1 MRTAIELKRAN
12 YNDILDKN
20 KTIKKVSPEYQ
31 ELEEEIKSLSIKLR
45 EAERGKSDFLSN
57 VRNEINNPLTS
68 VLGLAESISFISKEE
83 KIRRL
88 ASLIHEQAFE
98 LDFQMRNIII
108 ASEIEMGAIQ
118 PMIAQVDIMSLVESQ
133 IDYLRLKVNS
143 SQVAIALQAT
153 DSVIH
158 PTDSYLLQSV
168 LSNLLANAIEY
179 SGAARKVDVKI
190 LTNDRGLLISITDF
204 GEGISIDKQ
213 RLLFS
218 RFKQL
223 DSRTTK
229 LHKGQGLGL
238 AIVHELVTILG
249 GTIELNSSEKCGTSI
264 TMTFPKPDVT
274 PNVTSSYG
282 NDVIFSDGEEF

>member
-1 MRTAIELKRAN
+1 MESKRAK
-12 YNDILDKN
+12 YNELLDRLHLKEKMSPVYLALEDEVKN
-20 KTIKKVSPEYQ
+20 
-31 ELEEEIKSLSIKLR
+31 LSKQLR
-45 EAERGKSDFLSN
+45 EAEQGKSDFLSN

-98 LDFQMRNIII
+98 LDFQMRNMII
-108 ASEIEMGAIQ
+108 ASEIEMGVIN
-118 PMIAQVDIMSLVESQ
+118 PMIAQVDILSLIESQ

-143 SQVAIALQAT
+143 TKVVIQLQSSDWVT
-153 DSVIH
+153 H

-168 LSNLLANAIEY
+168 LSNLLANAIEF
-179 SGAARKVDVKI
+179 SGPAKKVDVKI
-190 LTNDRGLLISITDF
+190 LAHEHGLIINIADF

-229 LHKGQGLGL
+229 LHRGHGLGL
-238 AIVHELVTILG
+238 AIVHELVSILG
-249 GTIELNSSEKCGTSI
+249 GTIELNSSEKTGTSI
-264 TMTFPKPDVT
+264 TLTFPTPDVK
-274 PNVTSSYG
+274 PNASSSYS
-282 NDVIFSDGEEF
+282 NDVIFTDGEEF